1 MKNDRVKKNIF
12 IYTQTNLEQT
22 RSSRRENILK
32 EKEINVLSFSF
43 FFFENNLSLNERYI
57 SRVWKVLQER
67 LMIKLFAV
75 ILTLMQMGQS
85 DALNNFPS
93 CFLPLLLADAT

>member
-22 RSSRRENILK
+22 SRRENILK

-75 ILTLMQMGQS
+75 LTLMQMGQS
-85 DALNNFPS
+85 DALNNFPL

>member
-12 IYTQTNLEQT
+12 IYMQTNLEQT
-22 RSSRRENILK
+22 LSSRRENILK

-75 ILTLMQMGQS
+75 LTLMQMGQS

>member
-22 RSSRRENILK
+22 LSSRRENILK
-32 EKEINVLSFSF
+32 EKEINVLSFSS

-75 ILTLMQMGQS
+75 LTLMQMGQS

>member
-22 RSSRRENILK
+22 SRRENILK

-75 ILTLMQMGQS
+75 LTLMQMGQS